1 MAKKFATVDTIEDT
15 KDYSVEAYDKMKE
28 AAKSLDD
35 VITAAK
41 SKLDSYRNLESG
53 GIVSTLS
60 TVSSSLDSSGGSVE
74 GGAENVP
81 VALMAQV
88 EAAVAAVSASV
99 SSFNSQL
106 TSGLKNEQTT
116 HKTEVEKNK
125 NVIETF
131 TAF

>member
-15 KDYSVEAYDKMKE
+15 KDYSVEADNKMQE
-28 AAKSLDD
+28 AATTLDN

-41 SKLDSYRNLESG
+41 TKLDSYRSLESG
-53 GIVSTLS
+53 GIVTTLT
-60 TVSSSLDSSGGSVE
+60 TVSSSLDSAGGSVE

-88 EAAVAAVSASV
+88 EAAVAAVSGSV

-106 TSGLKNEQTT
+106 TSGLKNEQSA
-116 HKTEVEKNK
+116 HKTDVEKNK
-125 NVIETF
+125 NVIDTF
-131 TAF
+131 KAF